1 MNIDTSIF
9 KAYDIR
15 GIYPT
20 QINAELVYKIAQ
32 AYVQLL
38 QTRKNAEINAEER
51 GNLTIVVGHD
61 MRLSGE
67 EFSEATIRALTDAG
81 VDVIDIG
88 LASTDQLYFAAATL
102 PVAGGVQ
109 ITASHNPK
117 EFGG

>member
-15 GIYPT
+15 EFTRRKLMLNWFIKLPKPT
-20 QINAELVYKIAQ
+20 CSF
-32 AYVQLL
+32 L

-51 GNLTIVVGHD
+51 GNLTISLGTIAAF
-61 MRLSGE
+61 GE

-88 LASTDQLYFAAATL
+88 LASTDQLYLQPL
-102 PVAGGVQ
+102 PCR
-109 ITASHNPK
+109 
-117 EFGG
+117 